1 MLIRE
6 GIRVNFKNFSFEL
19 KYIPYLGYL
28 TTKEGTKPDPRK
40 VKGIMDLI
48 RNITDTENKEC

>member
-1 MLIRE
+1 MIIRE
-6 GIRVNFKNFSFEL
+6 GTRVNPKNFSFEL
-19 KYIPYLGYL
+19 NDIPYLGYL
-28 TTKEGTKPDPRK
+28 KTQEGTKPDPRK